1 MTGSPEANVRLRVHV
16 ADIVARASFMR
27 ERQDTTYYTD
37 VANISETTVQERPDR
52 LLAAVARGNRDAF
65 NRWLQWNELDIAGLR
80 RVVQDV
86 QLVDS
91 ETLPSWA
98 ETICAV
104 VEAKKSCVAPPTLA
118 LTPT

>member
-37 VANISETTVQERPDR
+37 VANISETTVQERLDR

-80 RVVQDV
+80 RVVQDIHSSI
-86 QLVDS
+86 LRRCRRG
-91 ETLPSWA
+91 ERPS
-98 ETICAV
+98 
-104 VEAKKSCVAPPTLA
+104 APSLRQRNPA
-118 LTPT
+118 